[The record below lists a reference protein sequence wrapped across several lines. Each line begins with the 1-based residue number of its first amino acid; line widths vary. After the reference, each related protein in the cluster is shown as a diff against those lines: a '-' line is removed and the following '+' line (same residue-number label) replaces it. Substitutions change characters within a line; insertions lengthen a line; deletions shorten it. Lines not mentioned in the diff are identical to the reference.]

1 MAILKFSV
9 FNLRNIETLKIS
21 PGANINL
28 IIGPNGSGKT
38 SILES
43 LHLLGSQR
51 SFRSGDTRSLIKNNC
66 DHYAVYGQIKLEKE
80 MSSTPI
86 GVMRNMSG
94 QQAIKISGEKVR
106 SAAKLAQ
113 LLPMQVIDPG
123 SFKLLEG
130 GPKARRQFIDWGVFH
145 VEHSFHQDWCRLNR
159 CLKQRNT
166 ALKHARIGKPTLNLW
181 DREFVECGDRI
192 TSFRETYIKSLEPLF
207 RQTLSQLTTMPNISL
222 SFYPGWDSKISL
234 GEALQRS
241 LHQDKSRGY
250 TQYGPQRA
258 DLKIRFLGRNASQM
272 LSRGE
277 QKIIVAALKIA
288 QGKYFN
294 MATGRKCIYLVDDL
308 AAELDDAHKN
318 SIFKLLSDLNSQVFI
333 TAVNINTVDYDWLG
347 SKVTMF
353 HVKHGVATKEPLN
366 TISLLE

>member
-1 MAILKFSV
+1 MAIIQLSIL
-9 FNLRNIETLKIS
+9 NLRNIETLKIS
-21 PGANINL
+21 PGEYINL

-43 LHLLGSQR
+43 IYLLGSQR
-51 SFRSGDTRSLIKNNC
+51 SFRASDTKSLIKNSC
-66 DHYAVYGQIKLEKE
+66 DNYAVYGKVKFEKGGV
-80 MSSTPI
+80 STPV
-86 GVMRNMSG
+86 GVMRNTTG
-94 QQAIKISGEKVR
+94 QQVIKISGEKVK

-145 VEHSFHQDWCRLNR
+145 VEQSFHQDWCRLNR
-159 CLKQRNT
+159 CLKQRNI
-166 ALKHARIGKPTLNLW
+166 ALRHARIDTPTLKAW
-181 DREFVECGDRI
+181 DRELVEYGDRI
-192 TSFRETYIKSLEPLF
+192 TSSREAYIKNLEPLF
-207 RQTLSQLTTMPNISL
+207 NQTLSQLTTLPNVTL
-222 SFYPGWDSKISL
+222 SFYPGWDRKVSL
-234 GEALQRS
+234 EEVLQRS
-241 LHQDKSRGY
+241 LTKDKSRGY

-258 DLKIRFLGRNASQM
+258 DLKIRFLGQNASQM

-294 MATGRKCIYLVDDL
+294 LATGRKCIYLVDDL

-318 SIFKLLSDLNSQVFI
+318 SIFNLLSDLNSQIFI
-333 TAVNINTVDYDWLG
+333 TAVNMNTVDYDWLG

-353 HVKHGVATKEPLN
+353 HVKHGAITTEPLN